1 MQDILQE
8 IVAFKRVELEQQKQ
22 LVPPR
27 DLYARVERLM
37 AAGISARSMS
47 RSLASSPY
55 GIIAEFKRKSPSKG
69 WIHEDAKPMDVVPMY
84 AAGGASAL
92 SILTDNKYFGGTLD
106 FIPQVRQ
113 AVDIPILRK
122 EFIID
127 EYQLF
132 EARLVGA
139 DAVLLIAADL
149 SKDQCR
155 SLTRTAHDLKLEVL
169 LEMHSEDELE
179 YLDCEPDMAGI
190 NNRNLGT
197 FHTDV
202 ANSFRLAEKMATEAV
217 KVSESGI
224 SNPDTVRQLRE
235 AGFRGF
241 LMGECFM
248 KEKDPGLAL
257 KQFIER
263 I

>member
-8 IVAFKRVELEQQKQ
+8 IVVFKRVEVEQQKQ
-22 LVPPR
+22 LVSPR
-27 DLYARVERLM
+27 DLYAKVERLM

-55 GIIAEFKRKSPSKG
+55 GIIAESKRKSPSKG
-69 WIHEDAKPMDVVPMY
+69 WIHEDARPMDVVPMY

-149 SKDQCR
+149 SKEQCR

-202 ANSFRLAEKMATEAV
+202 ANSFRLADKMDTDAV

-224 SNPDTVRQLRE
+224 SNPDTVRSLRE

-248 KEKDPGLAL
+248 KEQDPGLAL

>member
-1 MQDILQE
+1 MKDILQE
-8 IVAFKRVELEQQKQ
+8 IVAFKRIEVEQQKQ
-22 LVPPR
+22 VVLPR
-27 DLYARVERLM
+27 DLYAKVERLM
-37 AAGISARSMS
+37 SDGINARSMS
-47 RSLASSPY
+47 RSLASSRY

-69 WIHEDAKPMDVVPMY
+69 WIHEDANPMDVVPMY

-106 FIPQVRQ
+106 FIPQVR
-113 AVDIPILRK
+113 ASVDIPILRK

-132 EARLVGA
+132 EARNAGA

-149 SKDQCR
+149 SKEECR

-169 LEMHSEDELE
+169 LEMHSEQELE
-179 YLDCEPDMAGI
+179 YLECDPDMAGI
-190 NNRNLGT
+190 NNRNLGS

-202 ANSFRLAEKMATEAV
+202 ANSFNLAEKMATEAV

-224 SNPDTVRQLRE
+224 SEPRTVRKLRE

-248 KEKDPGLAL
+248 KEENPGLAL
-257 KQFIER
+257 KRFIEE

>member
-1 MQDILQE
+1 MKDILQE
-8 IVAFKRVELEQQKQ
+8 IVAFKRIEVEQQKQ
-22 LVPPR
+22 IVSPR

-37 AAGISARSMS
+37 ADGITVRSMS
-47 RSLASSPY
+47 RSLTESPY

-69 WIHEDAKPMDVVPMY
+69 WIHEDARPMDVVPKY

-113 AVDIPILRK
+113 AVNIPILRK

-132 EARLVGA
+132 EARSVGA

-149 SKDQCR
+149 SKKECR
-155 SLTRTAHDLKLEVL
+155 TLTRTAHDLQLEVL
-169 LEMHSEDELE
+169 LEMHSEQELDYLE
-179 YLDCEPDMAGI
+179 YEPDMAGI

-202 ANSFRLAEKMATEAV
+202 ANSFRLAEKMDTKAV

-224 SNPDTVRQLRE
+224 SNPDTVRNLRE

-248 KEKDPGLAL
+248 KEQDPGLAL
-257 KQFIER
+257 ENFIKA

>member
-1 MQDILQE
+1 MKDILQE
-8 IVAFKRVELEQQKQ
+8 IVAFKRIEVEQQKQ

-27 DLYARVERLM
+27 DLYARVERIM
-37 AAGISARSMS
+37 ADGINIRSMS
-47 RSLASSPY
+47 RSLAGSPY

-69 WIHEDAKPMDVVPMY
+69 WIHEDAQPMDVVPKY
-84 AAGGASAL
+84 ADGGASAL

-106 FIPQVRQ
+106 FIPQVRG
-113 AVDIPILRK
+113 AVNIPILRK

-132 EARLVGA
+132 EARSVGA

-149 SKDQCR
+149 SKEECR
-155 SLTRTAHDLKLEVL
+155 TLTRTAHDLKLEVL
-169 LEMHSEDELE
+169 LEMHSVQELD
-179 YLDCEPDMAGI
+179 YLECEPDMAGI
-190 NNRNLGT
+190 NNRDLGT

-202 ANSFRLAEKMATEAV
+202 ANSFRLAEKMDTEAV

-224 SNPDTVRQLRE
+224 SNPDTVRSLRE

-248 KEKDPGLAL
+248 KEQDPGMAL
-257 KQFIER
+257 KRFIEA

>member
-8 IVAFKRVELEQQKQ
+8 IVAFKRVEVEQQKQ
-22 LVPPR
+22 FVSPR

-37 AAGISARSMS
+37 ADGIAERSMS
-47 RSLASSPY
+47 RALASSPY

-122 EFIID
+122 EFII
-127 EYQLF
+127 
-132 EARLVGA
+132 A

-224 SNPDTVRQLRE
+224 SNPDTVRQLRA

-241 LMGECFM
+241 LMGECLM

>member
-8 IVAFKRVELEQQKQ
+8 IVAFKRVEVEQQKQ
-22 LVPPR
+22 LVSPR
-27 DLYARVERLM
+27 DLYAKVERLM
-37 AAGISARSMS
+37 SAGISARSMS

-69 WIHEDAKPMDVVPMY
+69 WIHEDARPMDVVPMY

-179 YLDCEPDMAGI
+179 YLDCDPDMAGI